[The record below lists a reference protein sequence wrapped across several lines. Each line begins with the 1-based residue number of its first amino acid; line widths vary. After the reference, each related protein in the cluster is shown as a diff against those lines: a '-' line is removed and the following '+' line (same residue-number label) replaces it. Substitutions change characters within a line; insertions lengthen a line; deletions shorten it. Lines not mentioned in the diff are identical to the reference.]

1 MKTMK
6 PFRTLLLLSILISS
20 AALTG
25 CQDES
30 LHVQPTAEI
39 TVPDQD
45 EAATATEG
53 GEGNVVIRE

>member
-1 MKTMK
+1 M
-6 PFRTLLLLSILISS
+6 LSILISS